1 MKIAAFDIIDTEKY
15 LNAIL
20 KLNSTDPLNENFDKL
35 GFNSMRFLNNL
46 GSMLLGFIIYFLL
59 IVLLYILGPF
69 MRFSVKLAEFY
80 CSLRE
85 SLFYETIVSMITE
98 SYSILA
104 VCCFIQFCDFN
115 FDSPGEYV
123 QNISMLMFFAVL
135 VVFPIFITRHTVK
148 YWHQVEELKQQYHGF
163 FEELRI
169 RTGPIILIYNN
180 YFMLRRFILAACVVF
195 LRQMFFLQFM
205 LKAFSIIAAVIIDG
219 QFDVFET
226 RSKLMFELFNEV
238 MIMMILYTVVSFSSF
253 VPDVQAKEKMGYIC
267 CIIVAL
273 QVAVSL
279 QIIIRTT
286 IAGAIF
292 KVRLLL
298 HRRKLVAQKAK
309 NREILKGRKRRE
321 RK

>member
-20 KLNSTDPLNENFDKL
+20 RLNSTDPLNDNFNKL

-46 GSMLLGFIIYFLL
+46 GSMLLGFIVYFLL
-59 IVLLYILGPF
+59 IVLLYLLDPF
-69 MRFSVKLAEFY
+69 VSRFKRVANFY

-123 QNISMLMFFAVL
+123 QNISMLLFFAVL
-135 VVFPIFITRHTVK
+135 IFFPILITRHTVK
-148 YWHQVEELKQQYHGF
+148 YWHQVDELREQYHGF

-169 RTGPIILIYNN
+169 RTGPVILIYNN

-195 LRQMFFLQFM
+195 MRQLFFLQFM

-219 QFDVFET
+219 
-226 RSKLMFELFNEV
+226 
-238 MIMMILYTVVSFSSF
+238 
-253 VPDVQAKEKMGYIC
+253 
-267 CIIVAL
+267 
-273 QVAVSL
+273 
-279 QIIIRTT
+279 
-286 IAGAIF
+286 
-292 KVRLLL
+292 
-298 HRRKLVAQKAK
+298 
-309 NREILKGRKRRE
+309 
-321 RK
+321 